1 MRGVTAAFG
10 KSGITFSL
18 IVFSMIFASGAL
30 AQHPNIN
37 LLDKDGN
44 IIDPIG
50 NDTVS
55 APFSTEQTCGICH
68 DYETITSGYHFQA
81 GWTSI
86 SDTFGLAQNKPWILS
101 NGFMGN
107 WYPYAFRQLA
117 RKHNTSADQIDLT
130 TYDFVG
136 FSAQR
141 GGQPPCGACH
151 AGGGGLEYDR
161 DGNRYD
167 DYLTEYPDLKDSLD
181 GDYYQSNWDKSGVV
195 EADCFVCH
203 YKGYKFDDRV
213 SQLEDGNY
221 RWAVVA
227 ATGIGLVSGS
237 VKYGSTPKVQYNKKY
252 FNEDGTLSLDV
263 SWPPPSE
270 NCVFCH
276 GTADEKKR
284 GFSWNDIFNP
294 DIHNQ
299 RGVSCS
305 ACHPAGLDHQI
316 ASGWKDVSPV
326 VVDSTHAMKGCR
338 DCHMTGQLGSPIPR
352 HTKVRPSHIEGI
364 ACESCHIPALHR
376 SAALVSD
383 ATTGELRFVKNPP
396 SAEEFDEKA
405 EWKPVYQRDSLHRIY
420 PLNSVLAV
428 YWANLDSDSILYPLF
443 LREHADAWKLY
454 GDSITDTTEDGFPAV
469 YTDKDIVAGLKA
481 FSESLKGNKRFTQV
495 HPVYLKGGK
504 AYDLDGEG
512 KLAVHEYDHPE
523 MIMANFSINHNVAP
537 AGLALGNQGC
547 LECHSEGT
555 HFFKGRRVIDPY
567 GSDGKPTTE
576 FIGHWY
582 GCTPWSFAI
591 NSFYQRVLSPLVSFG
606 VVLVIFLVTVHY
618 HSYGPKRIPFVPYSG
633 EVYRFS
639 FFERGVH
646 LFRLIAFLLLG
657 FTGVILA
664 FNLTLWQEM
673 FFGSPKNI
681 YWTHVICGFVFIVTM
696 ILGIFVWFK
705 DAMFASYDKQWVR
718 MLGGYLGYR
727 GEVPAGRFN
736 AGQKMFYWYT
746 AIFGIAMSI
755 TGIFMILRPSFQLS
769 WVCVTTTIH
778 ALVGFI
784 LIAGVLAHAY
794 LGTIANPGTWRVLVD
809 GFVTK
814 EWAEHH
820 HPMWYKKVEA
830 EQRHRVEEETK
841 EKGDGRE

>member
-1 MRGVTAAFG
+1 MKRLRAASA
-10 KSGITFSL
+10 KLWIIVVLYLLL
-18 IVFSMIFASGAL
+18 INPQSF

-44 IIDPIG
+44 IIDPIS
-50 NDTVS
+50 DETVS
-55 APFSTEQTCGICH
+55 VPFSTEQTCGMCH
-68 DYETITSGYHFQA
+68 DYDKITSGYHFQA
-81 GWTSI
+81 GWHAV
-86 SDTFGLAQNKPWILS
+86 SDTFGVARNRPWVLS
-101 NGFMGN
+101 DGFMGN

-117 RKHNTSADQIDLT
+117 RKHNTSSDQIDLT
-130 TYDFVG
+130 VYDFVG
-136 FSAQR
+136 FSGQS
-141 GGQPPCGACH
+141 GLQPPCGACH
-151 AGGGGLEYDR
+151 PGGGGLEYDR

-167 DYLTEYPDLKDSLD
+167 EYLTEHPDLKDSLD

-203 YKGYKFDDRV
+203 FKGYKFDDRV
-213 SQLEDGNY
+213 SQLKNGNY

-227 ATGIGLVSGS
+227 ATGIGIVSGS
-237 VKYGSTPKVQYNKKY
+237 IKYGSTPRVQYNRKY

-316 ASGWKDVSPV
+316 ASGRIDVRPL
-326 VVDSTHAMKGCR
+326 VVDSAHVMKGCR

-376 SAALVSD
+376 SAALASD
-383 ATTGELRFVKNPP
+383 ATTGEMRFVKNPP
-396 SAEEFDEKA
+396 TATEFGERA
-405 EWKPVYQRDSLHRIY
+405 EWKPVYQRDTTGRIY
-420 PLNSVLAV
+420 PLNSVVAV

-454 GDSITDTTEDGFPAV
+454 RDEIKDTIEGGMPAV
-469 YTDKDIVAGLKA
+469 YSDEDIVTGLKA
-481 FSESLKGNKRFTQV
+481 FAQSLEGNERFTQI

-504 AYDLDGEG
+504 AYDLDESG
-512 KLAVHEYDHPE
+512 KLAVHDYGHPE
-523 MIMANFSINHNVAP
+523 MTRANFSINHNVAP

-547 LECHSEGT
+547 LECHEEGT
-555 HFFKGRRVIDPY
+555 HFFKGQRVIDPF
-567 GSDGKPTTE
+567 GPTGKPVTE
-576 FIGHWY
+576 FIGRWY
-582 GCTPWSFAI
+582 GCTPISFAI

-646 LFRLIAFLLLG
+646 LFRLIAFLLLA

-673 FFGSPKNI
+673 FFGSPSNI
-681 YWTHVICGFVFIVTM
+681 YWTHVICGIIFVITM
-696 ILGIFVWFK
+696 ILGIIIWFK

-746 AIFGIAMSI
+746 AIFGLAMSI
-755 TGIFMILRPSFQLS
+755 TGIFMIFRPSFQLA
-769 WVCVTTTIH
+769 WVCITTTLH
-778 ALVGFI
+778 ALIGFI

-820 HPMWYKKVEA
+820 HPLWYKKVEF
-830 EQRHRVEEETK
+830 EQRHRIEEET
-841 EKGDGRE
+841 REDKNKP